1 MPKMLWWSMN
11 IECSYDNVVAMKQ
24 CKRRETISGA
34 EHFWLQI
41 TGLGLNRAIVD
52 DSLSW
57 CGTRGWDYFLTSTL
71 KFSVD
76 GNYIWTI
83 QSFLENPDQ
92 FIQEMDKTTGIVK
105 KQREFFILSAVLPD
119 LEKSWGE
126 CLTSNDREEVCKIL
140 AKLTCSLNSG
150 KVVRRALQQLF
161 HLICKENFGSSNENL
176 MVVEETI
183 RSSILSSE
191 RLFSKDEHSEQN
203 LKLFVYSRILWL
215 ALMQQVLQDKM
226 LVVDRK
232 EDLKTMQEKL
242 KRLRTKRKDVFR
254 YSLELIQTT
263 ISHLLR
269 LHNKSTAT
277 KKLIDSLNECQE
289 FCRKKEIKSEDLN
302 VLRKL
307 NQEKSKSFQPT
318 KRNEWFNLHCI
329 LIHLHG
335 MVSHFCDE

>member
-1 MPKMLWWSMN
+1 MALAQLRKFAKFIW
-11 IECSYDNVVAMKQ
+11 E
-24 CKRRETISGA
+24 R
-34 EHFWLQI
+34 
-41 TGLGLNRAIVD
+41 GLR
-52 DSLSW
+52 
-57 CGTRGWDYFLTSTL
+57 F
-71 KFSVD
+71 FSVIPTLILLD
-76 GNYIWTI
+76 RNYKWTI

-92 FIQEMDKTTGIVK
+92 FIQDMDKNTGIVK
-105 KQREFFILSAVLPD
+105 KEKEFFVLSAVLPY
-119 LEKSWGE
+119 LEQSWE
-126 CLTSNDREEVCKIL
+126 KCFTPNDREEVCKIL

-176 MVVEETI
+176 KTVEETI

-191 RLFSKDEHSEQN
+191 RLFTKDEHSEQN

-242 KRLRTKRKDVFR
+242 KSLNTKRKDVFR

-263 ISHLLR
+263 IAHLLR
-269 LHNKSTAT
+269 LLNKSTAT
-277 KKLIDSLNECQE
+277 KKLVASLNECQE
-289 FCRKKEIKSEDLN
+289 FCRKKEIESENLN

-307 NQEKSKSFQPT
+307 KQEKSKSFQPT
-318 KRNEWFNLHCI
+318 KRDEWFNLHCI
-329 LIHLHG
+329 LIHLQG
-335 MVSHFCDE
+335 MVSYFRNE

>member
-1 MPKMLWWSMN
+1 
-11 IECSYDNVVAMKQ
+11 
-24 CKRRETISGA
+24 
-34 EHFWLQI
+34 
-41 TGLGLNRAIVD
+41 
-52 DSLSW
+52 
-57 CGTRGWDYFLTSTL
+57 
-71 KFSVD
+71 
-76 GNYIWTI
+76 
-83 QSFLENPDQ
+83 
-92 FIQEMDKTTGIVK
+92 MDKNTGIVK
-105 KQREFFILSAVLPD
+105 KEKEFFILSAVLPY
-119 LEKSWGE
+119 LEQSWE
-126 CLTSNDREEVCKIL
+126 KCFTPNDREEVCKIL

-161 HLICKENFGSSNENL
+161 HLICKENFGSGNENL

-242 KRLRTKRKDVFR
+242 KSLNTKRKDVFR

-263 ISHLLR
+263 IAHLLR
-269 LHNKSTAT
+269 LLNKSTAT
-277 KKLIDSLNECQE
+277 KKLVASLNECQE
-289 FCRKKEIKSEDLN
+289 FCRKKEIESENLN

-307 NQEKSKSFQPT
+307 KQEKSKSFQPT
-318 KRNEWFNLHCI
+318 KRDEWFNLHCI
-329 LIHLHG
+329 LIHLQG
-335 MVSHFCDE
+335 MVSYFRNE

>member
-1 MPKMLWWSMN
+1 MLWWSMN
-11 IECSYDNVVAMKQ
+11 IECSYNNVFATKQ
-24 CKRRETISGA
+24 CRRCETISGA

-57 CGTRGWDYFLTSTL
+57 CGTGGWDYFLTSTL

-242 KRLRTKRKDVFR
+242 KRLKTKRKDVFR

-269 LHNKSTAT
+269 LHNKSTTT

-289 FCRKKEIKSEDLN
+289 FCRKKEIKIEDLN

>member
-1 MPKMLWWSMN
+1 MN
-11 IECSYDNVVAMKQ
+11 IECSYNNVVAMKQ
-24 CKRRETISGA
+24 CRRRETISGA

-41 TGLGLNRAIVD
+41 TGLGLNRAINSGLFAKLMWD
-52 DSLSW
+52 
-57 CGTRGWDYFLTSTL
+57 RGWDYFLTSTL

-215 ALMQQVLQDKM
+215 ALMQQVLQEKM

-242 KRLRTKRKDVFR
+242 KRLKTKRKDVFR

-335 MVSHFCDE
+335 MVSQFCDE